1 MLTIIETPKFQKIVL
16 DIFTPEERDE
26 LFIYLANNP
35 NAGDVIPNADGARK
49 LRWAAKGKGTRGGA
63 RVIYFTLIPQGSILM
78 IAAYAKSEMDNMGN
92 NDIKKAGHYEL

>member
-16 DIFTPEERDE
+16 DIFTTEERDE

-63 RVIYFTLIPQGSILM
+63 RVIYFTLIPKGSILM

-92 NDIKKAGHYEL
+92 NDIKKAGQYEL